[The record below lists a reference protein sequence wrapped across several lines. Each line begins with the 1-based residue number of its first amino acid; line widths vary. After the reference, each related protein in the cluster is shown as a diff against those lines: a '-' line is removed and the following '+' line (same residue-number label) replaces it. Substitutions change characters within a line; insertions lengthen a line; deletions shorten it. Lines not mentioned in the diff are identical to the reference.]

1 MALAFLPLILIFVVA
16 LIGIFSFIKGG
27 SLINIETM
35 MEGGAKAAIEE
46 AVQAKGETTIEYL
59 DVTVDEVPVG
69 DYSLS
74 RTCLHTYVLRYVR
87 TCSGER
93 D

>member
-27 SLINIETM
+27 SLISIETM

-46 AVQAKGETTIEYL
+46 AVQAKGEAT
-59 DVTVDEVPVG
+59 VTVDEVPVG
-69 DYSLS
+69 NRSRENMLTSL
-74 RTCLHTYVLRYVR
+74 TYLVTYVLA
-87 TCSGER
+87 
-93 D
+93 

>member
-27 SLINIETM
+27 SLISIETM

-46 AVQAKGETTIEYL
+46 AVQAKGEATLENL
-59 DVTVDEVPVG
+59 DVTVDKVPVG
-69 DYSLS
+69 NCSRENMLTSL
-74 RTCLHTYVLRYVR
+74 TYLVTYVLA
-87 TCSGER
+87 
-93 D
+93 